1 MTGKP
6 ADEPGLTPSDEAM
19 AERMARVWAM
29 SPEQQ
34 RRTLALIERIEASEL
49 N

>member
-1 MTGKP
+1 MDDEP
-6 ADEPGLTPSDEAM
+6 ADESGGLTPADEIYMRFA
-19 AERMARVWAM
+19 AM

-34 RRTLALIERIEASEL
+34 RRTLALIERIEAAGQ